1 MRGSLGIVVYVLLG
15 AILGTV
21 AGQLLAHQV
30 PWLGRQTVV
39 RMNPSGNLSF
49 LSFSLD
55 LTFRVN
61 WLTLVGVVAAFMFGR
76 RRK

>member
-1 MRGSLGIVVYVLLG
+1 MRGSLGIVVYMLLG

-30 PWLGRQTVV
+30 PWLARQAVV
-39 RMNPSGNLSF
+39 RMNPSGDLSF
-49 LSFSLD
+49 LRFSLD

-61 WLTLVGVVAAFMFGR
+61 WLTLVGVVAALVFGR